1 MTPVEASDLF
11 RRPPSRYLD
20 VGEGEVAYRRVG
32 TGPDVLFV
40 HGWPVSGATF
50 RALLPHLAPHVTC
63 HVIDLVGAGSSRF
76 RPDTAI
82 SLDQHIRS
90 VRRVLDL
97 LELDAVAVVGHD
109 SGGLVARH
117 AVAGDARVRAMGL
130 IDTEQPQGLTWRFR
144 QFLLAPRL
152 PRTEALLG
160 TVLGAPRLRRHRLL
174 LGAAFADR
182 SLLDGEFDEFFL
194 RPLHRD
200 AERRRAAV
208 ALLASFDTRL
218 VRDLAALHARLDVP
232 VQLVW
237 GALDP
242 FFPVERAREMVPG
255 FPDARLTV
263 VDGASLFVHE
273 ERPAEV
279 ARALL
284 PVLTG
289 VAQASGTISGAPSR
303 AESAVSSS
311 G

>member
-1 MTPVEASDLF
+1 MICSDYYKRGDMTTTATSAGASALF

-50 RALLPHLAPHVTC
+50 RGLLPHLAPHVTC
-63 HVIDLVGAGSSRF
+63 HVVDLVGAGSSRF
-76 RPDTAI
+76 GPDTVLSI
-82 SLDQHIRS
+82 DQHIRS
-90 VRRVLDL
+90 ARRVLDL

-109 SGGLVARH
+109 SGGLIVRH
-117 AVAGDARVRAMGL
+117 AFAGDARVRAMGL

-152 PRTEALLG
+152 PGIDALLG
-160 TVLGAPRLRRHRLL
+160 RVVGAPRLRRNRLL
-174 LGAAFADR
+174 LGSAFADR
-182 SLLDGEFDEFFL
+182 ALLDGEFDEFFL

-200 AERRRAAV
+200 AERRRAAL
-208 ALLASFDTRL
+208 ALLASFDRQH
-218 VRDLAALHARLDVP
+218 VRDLTSLHARLDIP

-242 FFPVERAREMVPG
+242 FFPVERARDMVPG

-263 VDGASLFVHE
+263 VDDASLFVHE

-284 PVLTG
+284 PILTG
-289 VAQASGTISGAPSR
+289 RGR
-303 AESAVSSS
+303 
-311 G
+311 